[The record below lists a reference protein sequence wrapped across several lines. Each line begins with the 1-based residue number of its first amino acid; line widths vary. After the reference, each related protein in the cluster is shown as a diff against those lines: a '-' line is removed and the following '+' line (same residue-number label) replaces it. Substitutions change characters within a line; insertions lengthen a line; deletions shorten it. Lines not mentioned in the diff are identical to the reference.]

1 MSAPIPDVPA
11 PPIPG
16 GISTGAAGSSV
27 SADASFTKPELNAS
41 PCEFAFKLPTFSF
54 GLQIPPF
61 KFPPFDIPI
70 PHFKLTLS
78 CDLSNPIDISASL
91 EPGGGRVPNGDP
103 SPDDDDSF

>member
-1 MSAPIPDVPA
+1 MAIVS
-11 PPIPG
+11 G
-16 GISTGAAGSSV
+16 G

-41 PCEFAFKLPTFSF
+41 PCDFKFKLPTFKF
-54 GLQIPPF
+54 GLVLPTF

-78 CDLSNPIDISASL
+78 CDLKNPIDISASI
-91 EPGGGRVPNGDP
+91 EPGGGRKSNNDP